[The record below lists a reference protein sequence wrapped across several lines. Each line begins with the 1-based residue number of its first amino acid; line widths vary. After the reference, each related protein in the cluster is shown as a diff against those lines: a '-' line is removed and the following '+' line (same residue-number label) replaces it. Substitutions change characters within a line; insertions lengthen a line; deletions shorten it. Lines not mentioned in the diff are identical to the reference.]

1 MWGDLTI
8 KGITKKIKLEV
19 EFGGVITDPW
29 NDKKAG
35 FSIHGKINR
44 KDWGLVW
51 NSTMD
56 GGGMILSDEVWISCE
71 VELKKSKTEEVL
83 ESSDLSTTN
92 INN

>member
-1 MWGDLTI
+1 
-8 KGITKKIKLEV
+8 
-19 EFGGVITDPW
+19 
-29 NDKKAG
+29 
-35 FSIHGKINR
+35 
-44 KDWGLVW
+44 
-51 NSTMD
+51 MD

>member
-29 NDKKAG
+29 GDKKAG
-35 FSIHGKINR
+35 FSINGKIHR

-51 NSTMD
+51 NGALD
-56 GGGMILSDEVWISCE
+56 GGGMLLSDEVRISCE

-83 ESSDLSTTN
+83 ESSDTST
-92 INN
+92 INVNN